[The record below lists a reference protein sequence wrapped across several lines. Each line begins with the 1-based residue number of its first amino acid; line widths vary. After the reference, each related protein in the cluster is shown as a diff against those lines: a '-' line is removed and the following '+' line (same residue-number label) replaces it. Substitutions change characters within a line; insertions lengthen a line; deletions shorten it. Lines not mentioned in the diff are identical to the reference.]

1 MSQPRQQQYQNRQ
14 DPKVQRVRLLQNVAA
29 SGQSEN
35 PFEYANGLV
44 DAKRRQQYLQER
56 TQNTKSVP
64 LILAESTT
72 LNLFH
77 WNRSDEMM
85 MIVLEASETKFSL
98 PQHKKG
104 SNTQRLDVEIPRKKA
119 PNCKGSPSISQMK
132 DFEFESS

>member
-1 MSQPRQQQYQNRQ
+1 MYVKKHKYS
-14 DPKVQRVRLLQNVAA
+14 LLT
-29 SGQSEN
+29 SLKPET
-35 PFEYANGLV
+35 
-44 DAKRRQQYLQER
+44 AKLHFYFP
-56 TQNTKSVP
+56 T
-64 LILAESTT
+64 A

-85 MIVLEASETKFSL
+85 MIVLEASETNFSL